1 MTKLVLALVFGSC
14 ATPSPKSPAP
24 TPSDHVNRDLTFRAV
39 IESLEVAPL
48 ADRRVRLDWV
58 VRTRVLE
65 VIAGEFHGQRFDFRV
80 HSPSRSGLEVGAT
93 HTIHATWTGDGYLVD
108 ENQWRSAAE

>member
-1 MTKLVLALVFGSC
+1 M
-14 ATPSPKSPAP
+14 PSQGAADVS
-24 TPSDHVNRDLTFRAV
+24 RDLTFRAV
-39 IESLEVAPL
+39 IESLDIAPL
-48 ADRRVRLDWV
+48 ADRRVQLDWV

-108 ENQWRSAAE
+108 ENQWRSAAQ